1 MAQNVPYNLESEQ
14 SILGCVLIDNEIM
27 VSLSDEMKVQDFY
40 DRRHQIIYTAM
51 LNIYKNQMQI
61 DFTTLIAE
69 LQIKNQL
76 VEAGGAVYL
85 SSLIDAVYTTANI
98 ADYIQIVQDAALKR
112 NVIAAAT
119 SIAEAGYNANYDSA
133 GYIDYAERLLSDLAK
148 RRRTEG
154 FASIDTVL
162 ENVKNIMLANRARDG
177 ELTGLSTGFEKLDEI
192 SLGLQKDNLIILAA
206 RPAMGKSAFAMN
218 IAINAATNNVKQET
232 GEPVSVAIFSLEM
245 SQEQIVQRM
254 TAAKARVN
262 LNSIQKGTLNQKE
275 MLLVESA
282 NDDLAGLNIYFCDQ
296 GTVTVADIRAKC
308 RKQKASGGL
317 DLVIIDY
324 LQLINGS
331 TKSGNRQE
339 EVANISRSLKQ
350 MARELGVPVIA
361 LSQLS
366 RKLEERE
373 DKRPNMSDLR
383 ESGSIEQDAD
393 IIMFLYRDGY
403 YNKNTEK
410 HNTLINELNFKI
422 NIRKRENGWSS
433 TEIGN
438 DWYTGGSNGNTN
450 ITDIDFNDDD
460 IKYQKSSLKN
470 TFLRL
475 SFYDTPSRGN
485 QKLLFYSTV
494 FLDSNKISHDFFAKN
509 IVSDLEFNIKNSF
522 ENTACSEGYYLY
534 LYPKWGKADIPTE
547 IYMKIEF
554 NHAKFGKTVPLVLP
568 STDAYKE
575 GYIDTDNEYSEG
587 INNLFN
593 DMYIKVNTMYDSKT
607 NKYIWFIPN
616 DEVNDNV
623 NKTITMTLYE
633 PIVNKINESGYN

>member
-1 MAQNVPYNLESEQ
+1 MAQNVPYNLEAEQ
-14 SILGCVLIDNEIM
+14 AVLGCVLIDNDIM
-27 VSLSDEMKVQDFY
+27 TSLSDEMKVQDFY
-40 DRRHQIIYTAM
+40 DRRHQIIFTAM
-51 LNIYKNQMQI
+51 LNIYKGQMQI

-98 ADYIQIVQDAALKR
+98 SDYIQIVQDAALKR

-133 GYIDYAERLLSDLAK
+133 GYIDYAERLLLDLAK

-154 FASIDTVL
+154 FVPIDTVL
-162 ENVKNIMLANRARDG
+162 ENVKNIMLANRAKDG

-192 SLGLQKDNLIILAA
+192 TLGLQKDNLIILAA

-218 IAINAATNNVKQET
+218 IAINAATNNVKET
-232 GEPVSVAIFSLEM
+232 GEPISVALFSLEM

-254 TAAKARVN
+254 TASQARVHLTN
-262 LNSIQKGTLNQKE
+262 IQKGTLSQKE

-282 NDDLAGLNIYFCDQ
+282 NDELAGLNIYFCDQ

-331 TKSGNRQE
+331 SKSGNRQE

-366 RKLEERE
+366 REIDKRE
-373 DKRPNMSDLR
+373 DKRPIMADLR

-393 IIMFLYRDGY
+393 IIMFLYREGY
-403 YNKNTEK
+403 YNKNSEKVSNLTELIIAK
-410 HNTLINELNFKI
+410 NRSGITATLEFLFQG
-422 NIRKRENGWSS
+422 EYQLF
-433 TEIGN
+433 TTFIGN
-438 DWYTGGSNGNTN
+438 
-450 ITDIDFNDDD
+450 
-460 IKYQKSSLKN
+460 
-470 TFLRL
+470 
-475 SFYDTPSRGN
+475 
-485 QKLLFYSTV
+485 
-494 FLDSNKISHDFFAKN
+494 
-509 IVSDLEFNIKNSF
+509 
-522 ENTACSEGYYLY
+522 
-534 LYPKWGKADIPTE
+534 
-547 IYMKIEF
+547 
-554 NHAKFGKTVPLVLP
+554 
-568 STDAYKE
+568 
-575 GYIDTDNEYSEG
+575 
-587 INNLFN
+587 
-593 DMYIKVNTMYDSKT
+593 
-607 NKYIWFIPN
+607 
-616 DEVNDNV
+616 
-623 NKTITMTLYE
+623 
-633 PIVNKINESGYN
+633 

>member
-27 VSLSDEMKVQDFY
+27 VALSDEMKVQDFY
-40 DRRHQIIYTAM
+40 DRRHQIIFTAM

-154 FASIDTVL
+154 FTSIDSVL
-162 ENVKNIMLANRARDG
+162 ENVKNIMLANRAREG
-177 ELTGLSTGFEKLDEI
+177 ELTGLSTGFEKLDELT
-192 SLGLQKDNLIILAA
+192 LGLQKDNLIILAA

-218 IAINAATNNVKQET
+218 IALNAAVNNVREET
-232 GEPVSVAIFSLEM
+232 GEPISVAIFSLEM

-254 TAAKARVN
+254 TAAQARVQ
-262 LNSIQKGTLNQKE
+262 LNHIQKGSLNQKE

-282 NDDLAGLNIYFCDQ
+282 NDELAGLNIYFCDQ

-331 TKSGNRQE
+331 SKSGNRQE

-366 RKLEERE
+366 RKLEDRE

-393 IIMFLYRDGY
+393 IIMFLYREGY

-410 HNTLINELNFKI
+410 VSNLTELIIAKNRGGVTGTIHLLFQGEYQLF
-422 NIRKRENGWSS
+422 
-433 TEIGN
+433 TTFIGN
-438 DWYTGGSNGNTN
+438 
-450 ITDIDFNDDD
+450 
-460 IKYQKSSLKN
+460 
-470 TFLRL
+470 
-475 SFYDTPSRGN
+475 
-485 QKLLFYSTV
+485 
-494 FLDSNKISHDFFAKN
+494 
-509 IVSDLEFNIKNSF
+509 
-522 ENTACSEGYYLY
+522 
-534 LYPKWGKADIPTE
+534 
-547 IYMKIEF
+547 
-554 NHAKFGKTVPLVLP
+554 
-568 STDAYKE
+568 
-575 GYIDTDNEYSEG
+575 
-587 INNLFN
+587 
-593 DMYIKVNTMYDSKT
+593 
-607 NKYIWFIPN
+607 
-616 DEVNDNV
+616 
-623 NKTITMTLYE
+623 
-633 PIVNKINESGYN
+633 

>member
-1 MAQNVPYNLESEQ
+1 MAQNVPYNLEAEQ

-27 VSLSDEMKVQDFY
+27 ALLSDEMKVQDFY
-40 DRRHQIIYTAM
+40 DRRHQIIFTAM

-85 SSLIDAVYTTANI
+85 SSLIDSVYTTANI
-98 ADYIQIVQDAALKR
+98 SDYVQIVQDAALKR

-154 FASIDTVL
+154 FVPIDAVL
-162 ENVKNIMLANRARDG
+162 ENVKNIMLANRAKDG

-192 SLGLQKDNLIILAA
+192 TLGLQKDNLIILAA

-218 IAINAATNNVKQET
+218 IAINAAVNNVKET
-232 GEPVSVAIFSLEM
+232 GEPISVALFSLEM

-254 TAAKARVN
+254 TASQARVN
-262 LNSIQKGTLNQKE
+262 LTNIQKGNLNQKE

-282 NDDLAGLNIYFCDQ
+282 NDELSGLNIYFCDQ

-331 TKSGNRQE
+331 SKSGNRQE
-339 EVANISRSLKQ
+339 EVGNISRSLKQ

-361 LSQLS
+361 LSQVA
-366 RKLEERE
+366 RKLEDRE

-403 YNKNTEK
+403 YNKNSEKVSNLTELIIAK
-410 HNTLINELNFKI
+410 NRGGITGTLQFLFQGEYQLF
-422 NIRKRENGWSS
+422 
-433 TEIGN
+433 TTYIGN
-438 DWYTGGSNGNTN
+438 
-450 ITDIDFNDDD
+450 
-460 IKYQKSSLKN
+460 
-470 TFLRL
+470 
-475 SFYDTPSRGN
+475 
-485 QKLLFYSTV
+485 
-494 FLDSNKISHDFFAKN
+494 
-509 IVSDLEFNIKNSF
+509 
-522 ENTACSEGYYLY
+522 
-534 LYPKWGKADIPTE
+534 
-547 IYMKIEF
+547 
-554 NHAKFGKTVPLVLP
+554 
-568 STDAYKE
+568 
-575 GYIDTDNEYSEG
+575 
-587 INNLFN
+587 
-593 DMYIKVNTMYDSKT
+593 
-607 NKYIWFIPN
+607 
-616 DEVNDNV
+616 
-623 NKTITMTLYE
+623 
-633 PIVNKINESGYN
+633 

>member
-1 MAQNVPYNLESEQ
+1 MAQNIPYNLESEQ
-14 SILGCVLIDNEIM
+14 AILGCVLIDNEIM
-27 VSLSDEMKVQDFY
+27 VALSDEMKVQDFY

-154 FASIDTVL
+154 FTPIDSVL

-177 ELTGLSTGFEKLDEI
+177 ELNEMLHDRYEKLPLFERLDEI
-192 SLGLQKDNLIILAA
+192 TLGLQKDNLIILAA

-218 IAINAATNNVKQET
+218 IALNAAVNNVKEGT
-232 GEPVSVAIFSLEM
+232 GEPINVAIFSLEM

-254 TAAKARVN
+254 TAAQARVN
-262 LNSIQKGTLNQKE
+262 LNSIQKGSLNQKE

-282 NDDLAGLNIYFCDQ
+282 NDELAGLNIYFCDQ

-331 TKSGNRQE
+331 SKTGNRQE
-339 EVANISRSLKQ
+339 EVANIFSKYDKILYIIYREVAQ

-366 RKLEERE
+366 RKLEDRE

-393 IIMFLYRDGY
+393 IIMFLYREGY

-410 HNTLINELNFKI
+410 VSNLTELIIAKNRGGVTGTIQLLFQGEYQLF
-422 NIRKRENGWSS
+422 
-433 TEIGN
+433 TTFIGN
-438 DWYTGGSNGNTN
+438 
-450 ITDIDFNDDD
+450 
-460 IKYQKSSLKN
+460 
-470 TFLRL
+470 
-475 SFYDTPSRGN
+475 
-485 QKLLFYSTV
+485 
-494 FLDSNKISHDFFAKN
+494 
-509 IVSDLEFNIKNSF
+509 
-522 ENTACSEGYYLY
+522 
-534 LYPKWGKADIPTE
+534 
-547 IYMKIEF
+547 
-554 NHAKFGKTVPLVLP
+554 
-568 STDAYKE
+568 
-575 GYIDTDNEYSEG
+575 
-587 INNLFN
+587 
-593 DMYIKVNTMYDSKT
+593 
-607 NKYIWFIPN
+607 
-616 DEVNDNV
+616 
-623 NKTITMTLYE
+623 
-633 PIVNKINESGYN
+633 

>member
-85 SSLIDAVYTTANI
+85 SSLIDSVYTTANI

-162 ENVKNIMLANRARDG
+162 ENVKNMMLANRARDG
-177 ELTGLSTGFEKLDEI
+177 ELTGLTTGFEKLDEVT
-192 SLGLQKDNLIILAA
+192 LGLQKDNLIILAA

-218 IAINAATNNVKQET
+218 IAMNAANNNVKHET
-232 GEPVSVAIFSLEM
+232 GEPISVAIFSLEM

-254 TAAKARVN
+254 TAAQARVN

-282 NDDLAGLNIYFCDQ
+282 NDELAGLNIYFCDQ

-331 TKSGNRQE
+331 SKSGNRQE

-410 HNTLINELNFKI
+410 VSNLTELIIAKNRSGVLGTIQLLFQGEYQLF
-422 NIRKRENGWSS
+422 
-433 TEIGN
+433 TTFIGN
-438 DWYTGGSNGNTN
+438 
-450 ITDIDFNDDD
+450 
-460 IKYQKSSLKN
+460 
-470 TFLRL
+470 
-475 SFYDTPSRGN
+475 
-485 QKLLFYSTV
+485 
-494 FLDSNKISHDFFAKN
+494 
-509 IVSDLEFNIKNSF
+509 
-522 ENTACSEGYYLY
+522 
-534 LYPKWGKADIPTE
+534 
-547 IYMKIEF
+547 
-554 NHAKFGKTVPLVLP
+554 
-568 STDAYKE
+568 
-575 GYIDTDNEYSEG
+575 
-587 INNLFN
+587 
-593 DMYIKVNTMYDSKT
+593 
-607 NKYIWFIPN
+607 
-616 DEVNDNV
+616 
-623 NKTITMTLYE
+623 
-633 PIVNKINESGYN
+633 

>member
-14 SILGCVLIDNEIM
+14 AILGCVLIDNEIM

-410 HNTLINELNFKI
+410 VSNLTELIIAKNRSGVLGTIQLLFQGEYQLF
-422 NIRKRENGWSS
+422 
-433 TEIGN
+433 TTFIGN
-438 DWYTGGSNGNTN
+438 
-450 ITDIDFNDDD
+450 
-460 IKYQKSSLKN
+460 
-470 TFLRL
+470 
-475 SFYDTPSRGN
+475 
-485 QKLLFYSTV
+485 
-494 FLDSNKISHDFFAKN
+494 
-509 IVSDLEFNIKNSF
+509 
-522 ENTACSEGYYLY
+522 
-534 LYPKWGKADIPTE
+534 
-547 IYMKIEF
+547 
-554 NHAKFGKTVPLVLP
+554 
-568 STDAYKE
+568 
-575 GYIDTDNEYSEG
+575 
-587 INNLFN
+587 
-593 DMYIKVNTMYDSKT
+593 
-607 NKYIWFIPN
+607 
-616 DEVNDNV
+616 
-623 NKTITMTLYE
+623 
-633 PIVNKINESGYN
+633 

>member
-1 MAQNVPYNLESEQ
+1 MAQNVPYNLEAEQ
-14 SILGCVLIDNEIM
+14 AILGCVLIENEIM
-27 VSLSDEMKVQDFY
+27 ALLSDEMKVQDFY
-40 DRRHQIIYTAM
+40 DRRHQIIFTAM
-51 LNIYKNQMQI
+51 LNVYKGQMEI

-85 SSLIDAVYTTANI
+85 SSLVDAVYTTANI
-98 ADYIQIVQDAALKR
+98 SDYVQIVQDAALKR

-133 GYIDYAERLLSDLAK
+133 GYIDYAERLLSDLSK

-154 FASIDTVL
+154 FVPIDTVL

-177 ELTGLSTGFEKLDEI
+177 ELTGLTTGFEKLDEI
-192 SLGLQKDNLIILAA
+192 TLGLQKDNLIILAA

-218 IAINAATNNVKQET
+218 IAINAAVNNIKET
-232 GEPVSVAIFSLEM
+232 GEAASVALFSLEM

-254 TAAKARVN
+254 TASQARVN
-262 LNSIQKGTLNQKE
+262 LTNIQKGNLNQKE

-282 NDDLAGLNIYFCDQ
+282 NDELKGLNIYFCDQ

-331 TKSGNRQE
+331 SRSGNRQE
-339 EVANISRSLKQ
+339 EVGNISRSLKQ

-361 LSQLS
+361 LSQVS
-366 RKLEERE
+366 RKLEDRE

-410 HNTLINELNFKI
+410 VSNLTELII
-422 NIRKRENGWSS
+422 
-433 TEIGN
+433 
-438 DWYTGGSNGNTN
+438 
-450 ITDIDFNDDD
+450 
-460 IKYQKSSLKN
+460 
-470 TFLRL
+470 
-475 SFYDTPSRGN
+475 
-485 QKLLFYSTV
+485 
-494 FLDSNKISHDFFAKN
+494 AKN
-509 IVSDLEFNIKNSF
+509 RGGVTGTLQFLFQGEYRF
-522 ENTACSEGYYLY
+522 
-534 LYPKWGKADIPTE
+534 PK
-547 IYMKIEF
+547 
-554 NHAKFGKTVPLVLP
+554 
-568 STDAYKE
+568 
-575 GYIDTDNEYSEG
+575 
-587 INNLFN
+587 
-593 DMYIKVNTMYDSKT
+593 
-607 NKYIWFIPN
+607 
-616 DEVNDNV
+616 
-623 NKTITMTLYE
+623 
-633 PIVNKINESGYN
+633 